1 MRADVYLFS
10 HGMSESRTRA
20 GVDIENGRLF
30 VNGKPIKKSSYDIK
44 EGDNVELRGEA
55 MPFVGRGGL
64 KLAGAIEAFG
74 TKGNTVSGA
83 SSFLAGNA
91 CFDPKG
97 AVCVD
102 IGAST
107 GGFTDCLLHAGAK
120 KVFAVDCGSGQLHEK
135 LRADGRVIN
144 IENFNARELTA
155 EFLGERCDVAVMD
168 VSFISQVLLY
178 PAAAR
183 ILKPQGQFITLIKPQ
198 FEAGRAALGNNGV
211 VRDKKVHAG
220 VILQTVNA
228 AKEYGFLLSG
238 LARSPITG
246 GDGNAEYLAFY
257 TFLGENTAFG
267 TDIGVSEL
275 LLTSELLKKLT
286 GAER

>member
-20 GVDIENGRLF
+20 GADIESGRLY
-30 VNGKPIKKSSYDIK
+30 VNGKQVRKAAFDIK
-44 EGDNVELRGEA
+44 EGDRVELRGEA

-74 TKGNTVSGA
+74 IENKPGNGIY
-83 SSFLAGNA
+83 LAKNA

-107 GGFTDCLLHAGAK
+107 GGFTDCLLRAGAK

-135 LRADGRVIN
+135 LRTDERVVN

-155 EFLGERCDVAVMD
+155 EFLGEKCDAAVMD
-168 VSFISQVLLY
+168 VSFISQALLY
-178 PAAAR
+178 PAVSR
-183 ILKPQGQFITLIKPQ
+183 VLRQSGQFISLIKPQ

-211 VRDKKVHAG
+211 VKDRKVHAQ
-220 VILQTVNA
+220 VIRQTVNA
-228 AKEYGFLLSG
+228 AREYGFLLSG
-238 LARSPITG
+238 LAPSPITG

-257 TFLGENTAFG
+257 TFWGADNGKSSAE
-267 TDIGVSEL
+267 EL
-275 LLTSELLKKLT
+275 VLTSELLRELT
-286 GAER
+286 GGR